1 MQEIVVL
8 LACLYSKGC
17 FEAREAY
24 FKNKPEVANELQLKE
39 NIVRNALSPVFVSL
53 ASPVLATAVD
63 RQIYFKVSR
72 NVSVKLNEQAMSL
85 QFVEE
90 F

>member
-1 MQEIVVL
+1 MQEVIVL

-17 FEAREAY
+17 TEAREAY
-24 FKNKPEVANELQLKE
+24 FSNKPEVAEELQIKE
-39 NIVRNALSPVFVSL
+39 NIVRNAVGPFVVNIAGPVTKL
-53 ASPVLATAVD
+53 AVD
-63 RQIYFKVSR
+63 REVYFKVNK
-72 NVSVKLNEQAMSL
+72 NVNVKLNEQAISL